1 MRILVVTFEFPPF
14 SGGIAT
20 YTHAVARGLAELG
33 CRVRVL
39 APSYPKEAEAG
50 ETNDFETVR
59 MRVRHG
65 AAEFWRFAPATVE
78 ISRAL
83 TEFEPHVVLLT
94 SDLAH
99 GVGAVACSLEG
110 VPYVPVVHGSEITK
124 HFPAT
129 SLVRRIQ
136 AFWLSRSYRGAARVF
151 CVSRFVRD
159 LMARAGFSPRRLT
172 VIHNGIDPGILH
184 AEPSPETIRRIQ
196 DDLRLDGRKVIL
208 TIARLVERKGQA
220 EMIRALPSLL
230 RRHPEACYVVAGTG
244 EAADGLKALAHTLG
258 VDDAVRFP
266 GEISEENKIPF
277 LDLCD
282 VYVLPSRGDGVRVE
296 GLGIGL
302 LEAGARGKPLV
313 GGRHGGVPEIVSHGE
328 NGFLVDATREGEL
341 DGAVSELLDHP
352 HRAREMGD
360 AARRVIA
367 EEFLADRMARQTK
380 LELER
385 ALSSTS
391 AGAA

>member
-1 MRILVVTFEFPPF
+1 MRILLVTFEFPPF

-20 YTHAVARGLAELG
+20 YTHTAARGLAELG

-39 APSYPKEAEAG
+39 APSYPEEGEAD
-50 ETNDFETVR
+50 ETADFETVR
-59 MRVRHG
+59 MGVRHG

-83 TEFEPHVVLLT
+83 SEFEPHVVLLT

-129 SLVRRIQ
+129 SILRRIQ
-136 AFWLSRSYRGAARVF
+136 AFWLGHSYRGAARVF
-151 CVSRFVRD
+151 CVSHFVRD
-159 LMARAGFSPRRLT
+159 LMARAGFSPSCLT
-172 VIHNGIDPGILH
+172 VIHNGIDPRILH
-184 AEPSPETIRRIQ
+184 AEPSPERMRQIE
-196 DDLRLDGRKVIL
+196 DDLHLDGKKVIL

-220 EMIRALPSLL
+220 EMIRALPSIV

-244 EAADGLKALAHTLG
+244 EDAGRLKALARTLG

-266 GEISEENKIPF
+266 GEISEGDKIGF

-282 VYVLPSRGDGVRVE
+282 IYVLPSHSDGVRVE

-328 NGFLVDATREGEL
+328 NGFLVDVTREGEL
-341 DGAVSELLDHP
+341 CRAVSELLDHP

-360 AARRVIA
+360 AARRTIA
-367 EEFLADRMARQTK
+367 EGFLSDRMARETK

-385 ALSSTS
+385 ILSSTS